1 MEITL
6 IGEKKITISQDQS
19 ILSASLEAGI
29 PHFHACGGKAKCST
43 CRILILEG
51 DENLSPIN
59 KKEAFLRRKLP
70 FPKTVRLACQSFV
83 TKGDVTIE
91 RIIKDELDF
100 TLFLQ
105 NNTFEEKT
113 QQLGV
118 EKELVLFFLD
128 IKNFTPFVETYLPFD
143 VIHVVR
149 RLFFIFNNVIHK
161 LKGKIVE
168 TAGDGLYAVFG
179 LETNPREAADMAIEA
194 SKQIVAELDA
204 LNEEY
209 LKKYFL
215 TSFEVG
221 IGIHLGKVIIGKVRI
236 GDKYTESIMGI
247 PVNIAA
253 RLQAMTREL
262 NNNIIISEE
271 AARRST
277 TRFSTPLTPAKLKGI
292 DNDIPIYLIG
302 KPFAN
307 GNERFNY

>member
-1 MEITL
+1 MQIKL
-6 IGEKKITISQDQS
+6 IGEKEINISENQS

-51 DENLSPIN
+51 AENLSPIN
-59 KKEAFLRRKLP
+59 KKEAFLRKKIP
-70 FPKTVRLACQSFV
+70 FPHTVRLACQSFV
-83 TKGDVTIE
+83 TSGKVTIE

-100 TLFLQ
+100 TLFL
-105 NNTFEEKT
+105 NNNSFEEKN

-149 RLFFIFNNVIHK
+149 RLFFIFDTIIHQ

-179 LETNPREAADMAIEA
+179 LETNVKEAADKAIEA
-194 SKQIVAELDA
+194 SKLIVEELSA
-204 LNEEY
+204 LNEDY
-209 LKKYFL
+209 LKKYFF
-215 TSFEVG
+215 TFFEVG
-221 IGIHLGKVIIGKVRI
+221 VGIHVGKVIVGKVRI

-253 RLQAMTREL
+253 RLQAMTRDL

-271 AARRST
+271 VGRRSNASFT
-277 TRFSTPLTPAKLKGI
+277 QPLTHLKLKGI
-292 DNDIPIYLIG
+292 DNDIAVYLVG
-302 KPFAN
+302 QPFAKV
-307 GNERFNY
+307 